1 MHLHVVDDQ
10 KERIKV
16 ELEGETETI
25 THLIAKEA
33 WQHGGDAAAVR
44 DHPFMA
50 RPAIVIKG
58 KNPKSIL
65 KKGAVAAEEKCEEF
79 VEEFKKANK

>member
-1 MHLHVVDDQ
+1 MHLHVVEDQ
-10 KERIKV
+10 KERLKV

-25 THLIAKEA
+25 TSMIAKEA
-33 WQHGGDAAAVR
+33 WQHGDAAAVR

-50 RPAIVIKG
+50 NPAIVIKG

-79 VEEFKKANK
+79 IEEFKKANK